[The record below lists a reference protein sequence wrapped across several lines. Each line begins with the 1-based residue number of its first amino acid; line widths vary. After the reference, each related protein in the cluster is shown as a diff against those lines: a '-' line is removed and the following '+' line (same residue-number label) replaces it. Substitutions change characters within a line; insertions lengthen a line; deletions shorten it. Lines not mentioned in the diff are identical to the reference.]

1 MANPVDVMLRGS
13 VTPLMRSAGF
23 RKAGRRYRLTAGNG
37 DLVILEFEVRS
48 TLGVFAVDYVMVP
61 LSHWDWVNRNDLGL
75 PAPDVGAGVVRCDI
89 APPVQVAAQ
98 FSEGP
103 TFSYRWIVDEAD
115 EGTRCAVALTA
126 ALKEQLPLMRRLL
139 DRETVLREAGDP
151 ASEVHPLLPMDLLS
165 LFLRIDAVDA
175 AGLEKLLT
183 AVDPTTPNLYALAD
197 WARVRVAA
205 RA

>member
-1 MANPVDVMLRGS
+1 M
-13 VTPLMRSAGF
+13 
-23 RKAGRRYRLTAGNG
+23 
-37 DLVILEFEVRS
+37 
-48 TLGVFAVDYVMVP
+48 
-61 LSHWDWVNRNDLGL
+61 
-75 PAPDVGAGVVRCDI
+75 
-89 APPVQVAAQ
+89 
-98 FSEGP
+98 
-103 TFSYRWIVDEAD
+103 
-115 EGTRCAVALTA
+115 ALTA